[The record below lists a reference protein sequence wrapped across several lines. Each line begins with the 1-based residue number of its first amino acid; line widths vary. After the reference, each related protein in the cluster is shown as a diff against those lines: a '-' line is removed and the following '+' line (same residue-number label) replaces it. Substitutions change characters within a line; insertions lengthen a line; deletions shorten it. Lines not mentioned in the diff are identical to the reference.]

1 MPGME
6 IKGNAVKF
14 SILWEAEKKALKNVD
29 WATTSLH
36 DLYLESKNMKQ
47 SLSQL
52 IIGNA
57 KK

>member
-1 MPGME
+1 ME